1 MFTVNNLSVAVND
14 VPILKDVSL
23 TIPANE
29 THILI
34 GPNGAGKSTLSLALA
49 GSPAATITS
58 GTIVWDNEDITKLP
72 PELRARLGLF
82 LSFQHP
88 PEIPGV
94 STIEF
99 LRTAVNEVRIA
110 QKKTPFDPLPFL
122 EHVRAVSSRFGF
134 SEMLTMRGVNE
145 GLSGGEK
152 KRSEL
157 LQLLLLEPRLAILD
171 EPDSGLD
178 AAGLE
183 TLVNVITAAQKNG
196 TAFLIITHYDALLKR
211 LDTHGTYAIANGVV
225 VKNSL

>member
-14 VPILKDVSL
+14 APILNGVSL

-49 GSPAATITS
+49 GSPAVTVTS

-94 STIEF
+94 RTIEF

-122 EHVRAVSSRFGF
+122 EHVRAVSSRFDF
-134 SEMLTMRGVNE
+134 PEILTNRGVNE

-178 AAGLE
+178 AVGLE
-183 TLVNVITAAQKNG
+183 TLIKVITAAQQNG

-211 LDTHGTYAIANGVV
+211 LATHGTYAIAKGVIT
-225 VKNSL
+225 KNPL